1 MAIGMKLR
9 WPSRLSLA
17 HRPTVRKERHII
29 RAVLRNMLFLR
40 FSQLLDYLFEEVKLL
55 PAVLVKEV
63 EGAYGRDN
71 FGETGEEISFV
82 SHLP

>member
-1 MAIGMKLR
+1 M
-9 WPSRLSLA
+9 
-17 HRPTVRKERHII
+17 
-29 RAVLRNMLFLR
+29 
-40 FSQLLDYLFEEVKLL
+40 QLLDYLFEEVKLL

-63 EGAYGRDN
+63 EGAYGTDN

>member
-29 RAVLRNMLFLR
+29 RAVLRNMPFLSFFVVARLFFLGC
-40 FSQLLDYLFEEVKLL
+40 QTL

-63 EGAYGRDN
+63 EGAYGTDD

-82 SHLP
+82 